1 VSWGTWQGDS
11 QHTHTADMSSLGITA
26 IEVCVGTVAALLCV
40 SVWGGGGGAGICSLG
55 STGVFIRG
63 RPERGMWL
71 CV

>member
-1 VSWGTWQGDS
+1 MMMTRVDQAVT
-11 QHTHTADMSSLGITA
+11 
-26 IEVCVGTVAALLCV
+26 VCQK
-40 SVWGGGGGAGICSLG
+40 GGGGGGGAAGICSLG